1 MSAATAMY
9 LMSSLQQNCGE
20 TVIRKYKTK
29 DNHNTEA
36 NNAHH
41 QLTILFFCFEQ
52 SFELTVAIWN
62 EQYQIDLVS
71 FIS

>member
-1 MSAATAMY
+1 MSAATGKD
-9 LMSSLQQNCGE
+9 LMSSLQHNCGE
-20 TVIRKYKTK
+20 PVIRKCKTK

-41 QLTILFFCFEQ
+41 YLTILIFCCEQ

-62 EQYQIDLVS
+62 EQYPIDLVS